1 MCRKKNF
8 TTQWFPLLAFYIL
21 KVMIFSPFFLLMI
34 SYKIHGACFPLISS
48 ISSDI
53 NFTDT
58 ALRKQTLQSLLLER
72 KALRHVPV
80 DGQEETEQPRIVFYR
95 FLKRKRAYLWGNWRP
110 LVNVLWCLM
119 APSPVDT
126 IQYLGFHVTWQRRLW
141 LGQGTRACCPLS
153 KQICARIHSSLL
165 RHCLYSRLRWL
176 GLCVEQF
183 GLKVTRNLLASCSVS
198 SMIDRPSLTMRKKK
212 GLWIKKANVRSVEMS
227 WLAWIHRIE
236 QDSGWKAS
244 GLLTVH
250 QLPSFSSLNKS
261 TLKVHFWSL
270 FERFRS

>member
-1 MCRKKNF
+1 MISTIGFLSFESNDIVSIF
-8 TTQWFPLLAFYIL
+8 FYWWFPIKYMELVL
-21 KVMIFSPFFLLMI
+21 P
-34 SYKIHGACFPLISS
+34 PISS

-58 ALRKQTLQSLLLER
+58 ALQKQTLQSLLLER
-72 KALRHVPV
+72 KALRHVPG
-80 DGQEETEQPRIVFYR
+80 DGQEETEQPCVVFHH

-110 LVNVLWCLM
+110 LVNVLWCLT

-126 IQYLGFHVTWQRRLW
+126 IQYLGFHVSWQRRLW
-141 LGQGTRACCPLS
+141 LGQGTRACCPLP

-198 SMIDRPSLTMRKKK
+198 SMIDRHWLCEKRKVCGSRRPML
-212 GLWIKKANVRSVEMS
+212 GLWRWV
-227 WLAWIHRIE
+227 
-236 QDSGWKAS
+236 GWQ
-244 GLLTVH
+244 GYTD
-250 QLPSFSSLNKS
+250 
-261 TLKVHFWSL
+261 
-270 FERFRS
+270 

>member
-1 MCRKKNF
+1 MYEAICRKKNF

-21 KVMIFSPFFLLMI
+21 KVTIFSPFFLLMI
-34 SYKIHGACFPLISS
+34 SYKMRGACFPLISS

-53 NFTDT
+53 YFTDT
-58 ALRKQTLQSLLLER
+58 ALQKQTLQSLMLEG

-80 DGQEETEQPRIVFYR
+80 DGQEETEQPSIVFYH

-110 LVNVLWCLM
+110 LVNVLRCLM

-126 IQYLGFHVTWQRRLW
+126 IQLLGFHVTWQRRLW
-141 LGQGTRACCPLS
+141 LRQGKRACCPLL

-165 RHCLYSRLRWL
+165 RDCLYSQLRWL

-198 SMIDRPSLTMRKKK
+198 SMVDRHWLCEKRKVYGSGRPML
-212 GLWIKKANVRSVEMS
+212 GLWRWV
-227 WLAWIHRIE
+227 
-236 QDSGWKAS
+236 GWH
-244 GLLTVH
+244 GYT
-250 QLPSFSSLNKS
+250 
-261 TLKVHFWSL
+261 
-270 FERFRS
+270 E